1 MTLTQLAQ
9 KHNLEPEVVS
19 ANSLGEMLLKIN
31 RMNKQPGTVYI
42 PDVETAERIGRQLMN
57 DISVELD
64 KLRQQQRKQI
74 IDSRLTFT
82 QMNTT
87 FDV

>member
-1 MTLTQLAQ
+1 
-9 KHNLEPEVVS
+9 
-19 ANSLGEMLLKIN
+19 
-31 RMNKQPGTVYI
+31 MNKQPGTVYI